1 MKKKHSQQRGGV
13 PAGNGS
19 SEIHDGSRGGAV
31 RHLRLQ
37 GLLREELEGL
47 LRDDVAD
54 PRLADVS
61 VTAVDLSA
69 DCRAARVHVVS
80 SRDVSPAEV
89 VAALD
94 RAAPFL
100 RRELA
105 STLDLKFVPA
115 LTFRALTG
123 VRGDA

>member
-1 MKKKHSQQRGGV
+1 MKKKHSSQRGGV

-19 SEIHDGSRGGAV
+19 SEVHDGSRGGAV

-54 PRLADVS
+54 PRLSDVS

-69 DCRAARVHVVS
+69 DCRAARIVVQATS
-80 SRDVSPAEV
+80 CGMAGGAPSD
-89 VAALD
+89 AL
-94 RAAPFL
+94 
-100 RRELA
+100 LA
-105 STLDLKFVPA
+105 GADPTRPGE
-115 LTFRALTG
+115 T
-123 VRGDA
+123 